1 MTKREAP
8 YVSIMATEVIEVT
21 TSILKIGEDIP
32 FVGGLCTAVLNAKD
46 MVDKASDNQA
56 KLEKLCERCCG
67 ITVQVVEKLK
77 GPTPLMVNVSPLEDC
92 VKELEEVAERYGKK
106 SCCTRLTHFQKD
118 DEDIRDLEKRI
129 STAIDDLTA
138 AGVVEVGNLMQQQV
152 GEILARLQPRPK
164 LAPVP
169 PGVPM
174 GQSWHTM
181 RDGVVDRVYDIL
193 GGDGGPAVA
202 ALGGRS
208 GAGKTTAA
216 AAMVGERQGPIHPL
230 ARENEEQAGTRL
242 DRLRARFSD
251 GVVWLRVGKGAGVAD
266 RLPLLMRKLAKALH
280 EEVLKSYVD
289 GPGIGEDG
297 ESYVKKIVE
306 QESLKCRVVADDVW
320 EPPVVEKLRETGMWI
335 LLTARNP
342 SMVEP
347 NERVFVDRLE
357 KMEAQNVLRGAAR
370 LPPGQSLCDVAMK
383 VLEVCG
389 YVAMDIAF
397 VGSWS
402 SVRTVD
408 NCAPKSSRA
417 WAGVVAEIT
426 AQMDDV
432 RGHAQF

>member
-1 MTKREAP
+1 
-8 YVSIMATEVIEVT
+8 MATDAIEVT
-21 TSILKIGEDIP
+21 TSILKIGEDMP

-67 ITVQVVEKLK
+67 ITVQVVEKLQ
-77 GPTPLMVNVSPLEDC
+77 GSTSLTINVSPLEDC
-92 VKELEEVAERYGKK
+92 VKELEEMAERYGKT
-106 SCCTRLTHFQKD
+106 SCCTRLAHFQKD

-138 AGVVEVGNLMQQQV
+138 AGVVEVGNLMRQQL
-152 GEILARLQPRPK
+152 GEILARLQPGPK

-169 PGVPM
+169 PGIPM
-174 GQSWHTM
+174 GQSWHTA

-216 AAMVGERQGPIHPL
+216 AAMVGEWQGPIHPL
-230 ARENEEQAGTRL
+230 AHENEEQARTRL

-251 GVVWLRVGKGAGVAD
+251 GVVWLRVGKGAGAAD
-266 RLPLLMRKLAKALH
+266 RLPLLMRKLANALH
-280 EEVLKSYVD
+280 KEVLKYHVD
-289 GPGIGEDG
+289 APGFDEDG
-297 ESYVKKIVE
+297 ESYVKKIME
-306 QESLKCRVVADDVW
+306 QESMRCLVVADDVW

-335 LLTARNP
+335 LLTTRNP

-347 NERVFVDRLE
+347 NEKVFVDRLDE
-357 KMEAQNVLRGAAR
+357 TEAQNMLRGAAR
-370 LPPGQSLCDVAMK
+370 LPSGQSLCDAAMK

-402 SVRTVD
+402 
-408 NCAPKSSRA
+408 
-417 WAGVVAEIT
+417 
-426 AQMDDV
+426 
-432 RGHAQF
+432 